1 MSLLGMILEQSIP
14 ESVIQND
21 DQLIPRLQDV
31 VRYWRTFV

>member
-14 ESVIQND
+14 ANVIQND

-31 VRYWRTFV
+31 VRYLEA